1 MKNIING
8 KMAALILA
16 LAIVPV
22 SAFAVESDPLIPKFE
37 TNKPSIP
44 IEFSGYFWS
53 DSTYRE
59 DGAGKQTESDST
71 QYKQYGRLVL
81 AAKFRKE
88 TSNGYFAEAKAE
100 FIALDNEIDGGAFK
114 AHIRDSYIKLGNP
127 FFDFQAGRFLAW
139 EVYHKGQGMELYS
152 SEETGAANSTQIYA
166 VNANREHEGSAGQFA
181 LHMFPSETLKFE
193 LSAVYGDELTNNI
206 LGVRPVIDASF
217 GPIQIIAGAEYRK
230 EANMKTDYKDNSVI
244 MGGGGRIQYNSDFL
258 TFGINGTYCTYEYE
272 NLLGEIDRT
281 KKFTQVSFGGWANIN
296 FWRNSIGIGCHY
308 SEREYEFGDVDTHLQ
323 PYISYLYKLP
333 FEGVSVKAVFAYAKA
348 VNQEQNTNLDEFE
361 NDMKSV
367 RIRIAYD
374 FL

>member
-1 MKNIING
+1 MRC
-8 KMAALILA
+8 
-16 LAIVPV
+16 
-22 SAFAVESDPLIPKFE
+22 
-37 TNKPSIP
+37 T
-44 IEFSGYFWS
+44 
-53 DSTYRE
+53 
-59 DGAGKQTESDST
+59 
-71 QYKQYGRLVL
+71 
-81 AAKFRKE
+81 
-88 TSNGYFAEAKAE
+88 
-100 FIALDNEIDGGAFK
+100 
-114 AHIRDSYIKLGNP
+114 
-127 FFDFQAGRFLAW
+127 
-139 EVYHKGQGMELYS
+139 
-152 SEETGAANSTQIYA
+152 
-166 VNANREHEGSAGQFA
+166 
-181 LHMFPSETLKFE
+181 
-193 LSAVYGDELTNNI
+193 GDELTNNI